1 MTVIRATGV
10 GGADTGQPSHLTADA
25 AAWAT
30 VSAQPATADE
40 ASGPAARPARQ
51 RRGTLRI
58 YLGAAPGVGKTF
70 AMLNEG
76 RRRRAR
82 GTDVVAGYVE
92 THGRAHTAEQIGDL
106 EVVPRRVLT
115 YRGAALEEM
124 DLDAVLARR
133 PEVALVD
140 ELAHTNVPGSKHA
153 KRWEDVDVLLD
164 AGIDVISTVN
174 IQHLESINDV
184 VERITGV
191 KQRETLPD
199 YVVRA
204 ADQIELVDMTP
215 EALRRRM
222 AHGNIYAPEK
232 IDAAL
237 TNYFRPGNLAA
248 LRELALLW
256 VADRVDD
263 ALEEYRERHGI
274 TQPWETRER
283 VVVAITGA
291 PSADALVRRAG
302 RIAGRAHGEL
312 LGVHVRSDDGLV
324 GGDDNLDHQRRLLEE
339 LGGTYHETA
348 SNDIAAAL
356 VDFARAEN
364 ATQLVLG
371 SSRRSRWAELLRGSV
386 INRVVRLS
394 GPIDVHVISQEGAA
408 EEEGQ
413 RAVPRVRRR
422 VTLSPRRRV
431 LAWLTAVGGLP
442 VLTAVLVPMRSDV
455 ALSTILLL
463 YLVLVVV
470 VAALGGVV
478 PAMVSALAAF
488 LVVNWLFTPP
498 IHTWTIAE
506 AENLVALVVFLV
518 VAGVVSA
525 FVSAAARRAAEATR
539 AAAEAE
545 TLAGLAGTVAEP
557 DPLPVLVDHLRRAFG
572 LGGVALLRRGEG
584 DGWQTETAAG
594 EAAPRT
600 PAEADH
606 VRPLAPDLVLAVR
619 GSDLAAEDQ
628 RVLNAFVA
636 QLAAAIDRRRISA
649 QADEATALAEANE
662 LRSALLQAV
671 SHDLRTPLAGIKA
684 SASSLRQLDIAW
696 SDVDRNEFLRTIEDE
711 TDRLTT
717 LVGNLLDM
725 SRIQAGAVAPRTRS
739 VGLEEVVPAALAA
752 LGERANKVQVD
763 VPESLPPV
771 RADPAL
777 LERVVANLVDN
788 ALAHAPETSPVE
800 VEAGQVGSKVLIR
813 VVDRGPGIPPPERE
827 RIFQPFQRLGDSP
840 SQGAAHGDRG
850 HVAGVGLGLAVARGF
865 THAMGG
871 ELTVDDTPGGGT
883 TMIIELEV
891 AA

>member
-1 MTVIRATGV
+1 LV
-10 GGADTGQPSHLTADA
+10 
-25 AAWAT
+25 T
-30 VSAQPATADE
+30 VSTQPASSETPAP
-40 ASGPAARPARQ
+40 AVPAAPR
-51 RRGTLRI
+51 RRGTLRV

-70 AMLNEG
+70 AMLNEA
-76 RRRRAR
+76 RRRKER
-82 GTDVVAGYVE
+82 GTDVVVGYVE
-92 THGRAHTAEQIGDL
+92 THGRAHTADQMGDL
-106 EVVPRRVLT
+106 EVVPRKVLT

-133 PEVALVD
+133 PAVALVD

-153 KRWEDVDVLLD
+153 KRWEDVDELLD

-191 KQRETLPD
+191 RQRETLPD
-199 YVVRA
+199 QIVRA

-274 TQPWETRER
+274 TEPWETRER

-291 PSADALVRRAG
+291 PSTDALVRRAA
-302 RIAGRAHGEL
+302 RIAQRAHGEL

-324 GGDDNLDHQRRLLEE
+324 GQGDTIDHQRRLLEE
-339 LGGTYHETA
+339 MGGTYHETA
-348 SNDIAAAL
+348 GNDIAAAL
-356 VDFARAEN
+356 VEFARAEN

-371 SSRRSRWAELLRGSV
+371 ASRRSRVAELTRGSV

-394 GPIDVHVISQEGAA
+394 GPIDVHVISQEAA
-408 EEEGQ
+408 GDDED
-413 RAVPRVRRR
+413 RVVPRMRRR
-422 VTLSPRRRV
+422 VTLSPRRR
-431 LAWLTAVGGLP
+431 LFAWLTAVGGLP
-442 VLTAVLVPMRSDV
+442 VLTAVLVPMRGDV
-455 ALSTILLL
+455 GLSTILLL

-488 LVVNWLFTPP
+488 LVVNRLFTPP

-506 AENLVALVVFLV
+506 AENLVALVVFLI

-525 FVSAAARRAAEATR
+525 FVSAAARRTAEATR

-572 LGGVALLRRGEG
+572 LGGVALLRRTSDGTWQAETMAG
-584 DGWQTETAAG
+584 D
-594 EAAPRT
+594 AAPRT
-600 PAEADH
+600 PDEADE
-606 VRPLAPDLVLAVR
+606 VRALGPDLVLAVR

-628 RVLNAFVA
+628 RVFNAFVA

-649 QADEATALAEANE
+649 QAAQATSLAEANE

-725 SRIQAGAVAPRTRS
+725 SRIQAGAVAPRTLP
-739 VGLEEVVPAALAA
+739 VGLEEVVPAALAG
-752 LGERANKVQVD
+752 LGERADKVEVD

-788 ALAHAPETSPVE
+788 AVAHSPEGSPVR
-800 VEAGQVGSKVLIR
+800 VEAGEVGSRVMIR
-813 VVDRGPGIPPPERE
+813 VIDRGPGIPQAERE

-840 SQGAAHGDRG
+840 SHG
-850 HVAGVGLGLAVARGF
+850 AGVGLGLAVALGF

-871 ELTVDDTPGGGT
+871 DLVLDDTPGGGT
-883 TMIIELEV
+883 TMTIELEV
-891 AA
+891 AQ

>member
-1 MTVIRATGV
+1 MSAEPVS
-10 GGADTGQPSHLTADA
+10 PSEVA
-25 AAWAT
+25 APS
-30 VSAQPATADE
+30 V
-40 ASGPAARPARQ
+40 RPT
-51 RRGTLRI
+51 RRGMLRV

-70 AMLNEG
+70 SMLNEG
-76 RRRRAR
+76 RRRKAR
-82 GTDVVAGYVE
+82 GTDVVVGYVE
-92 THGRAHTAEQIGDL
+92 SHGRAHTAGQIGDL

-124 DLDAVLARR
+124 DLDAVLARQ
-133 PEVALVD
+133 PAVALVD

-153 KRWEDVDVLLD
+153 KRWEDIDVLLD

-191 KQRETLPD
+191 RQRETLPD
-199 YVVRA
+199 RIVRT

-222 AHGNIYAPEK
+222 AHGNVYAPEK

-237 TNYFRPGNLAA
+237 ANYFRPGNLAA

-274 TQPWETRER
+274 TEPWETRER

-291 PSADALVRRAG
+291 PSADALVRRAA
-302 RIAGRAHGEL
+302 RIAQRAHGQL
-312 LGVHVRSDDGLV
+312 LGVHVRSDDGLL
-324 GGDDNLDHQRRLLEE
+324 GEDDTLDRQRRLLEE
-339 LGGTYHETA
+339 MGGTYHETA

-356 VDFARAEN
+356 VEFARAEN

-371 SSRRSRWAELLRGSV
+371 ASRRSRWAELTRGSV

-394 GPIDVHVISQEGAA
+394 GHIDVHVISQEGGDG
-408 EEEGQ
+408 ED

-422 VTLSPRRRV
+422 VTLSPRRRL
-431 LAWLTAVGGLP
+431 LAWLTAVGGIP
-442 VLTAVLVPMRSDV
+442 ALTAVLVTMRNDV
-455 ALSTILLL
+455 GLPTILLL
-463 YLVLVVV
+463 YLVVVVV
-470 VAALGGVV
+470 VAALGGVL

-488 LVVNWLFTPP
+488 LVVNRLFTSPL
-498 IHTWTIAE
+498 HTWTIAE
-506 AENLVALVVFLV
+506 AESLVALVVFLI

-525 FVSAAARRAAEATR
+525 FVSAAARRTAEATR

-557 DPLPVLVDHLRRAFG
+557 DPLPVLVDNLRRAFG
-572 LGGVALLRRGEG
+572 LGGVALLRRADG
-584 DGWQTETAAG
+584 DRWQVETAAG
-594 EAAPRT
+594 ETAPRT
-600 PAEADH
+600 PAEADQ
-606 VRPLAPDLVLAVR
+606 VRPLGPDLVLAVT
-619 GSDLAAEDQ
+619 GSDLAAEDL
-628 RVLNAFVA
+628 RVLNAFAA

-649 QADEATALAEANE
+649 QAARATDLAEANE

-684 SASSLRQLDIAW
+684 SASSLRQPDVAW
-696 SDVDRNEFLRTIEDE
+696 SDVDRSEFLRTIEDE
-711 TDRLTT
+711 TDRLTA

-725 SRIQAGAVAPRTRS
+725 SRIQAGAVAPRTRP
-739 VGLEEVVPAALAA
+739 VGLEEVVPAALAG
-752 LGERANKVQVD
+752 LGERAAKVEVD

-788 ALAHAPETSPVE
+788 AVAHAPEASPVR
-800 VEAGQVGSKVLIR
+800 VEAGEVGSKVMIR
-813 VVDRGPGIPPPERE
+813 VVDRGPGIPPAERE

-840 SQGAAHGDRG
+840 SPGAAGGDRS

-871 ELTVDDTPGGGT
+871 ELVVDDTPGGGT
-883 TMIIELEV
+883 TMTIELEV

>member
-1 MTVIRATGV
+1 M
-10 GGADTGQPSHLTADA
+10 S
-25 AAWAT
+25 
-30 VSAQPATADE
+30 
-40 ASGPAARPARQ
+40 
-51 RRGTLRI
+51 RGTLRV

-76 RRRRAR
+76 RRRKAR
-82 GTDVVAGYVE
+82 GTDVVVGYVE
-92 THGRAHTAEQIGDL
+92 AHGRAHTAEQIGDL
-106 EVVPRRVLT
+106 EVVPRRVIE
-115 YRGAALEEM
+115 YRGTALEEM

-133 PEVALVD
+133 PEQALVD
-140 ELAHTNVPGSKHA
+140 ELAHTNVTGSQHA
-153 KRWEDVDVLLD
+153 KRWEDVQVLLD
-164 AGIDVISTVN
+164 AGIDVISTLN

-191 KQRETLPD
+191 RQRETLPD
-199 YVVRA
+199 QIVRA

-222 AHGNIYAPEK
+222 AHGNVYAPEK

-237 TNYFRPGNLAA
+237 ANYFRPGNLAA

-263 ALEEYRERHGI
+263 ALEEYRARHGI
-274 TQPWETRER
+274 TEPWETRER

-291 PSADALVRRAG
+291 PSADALVRRAA
-302 RIAGRAHGEL
+302 RIAQRAHGEL

-324 GGDDNLDHQRRLLEE
+324 GADDTVDHQRRLLEE
-339 LGGTYHETA
+339 MGGTYHETA
-348 SNDIAAAL
+348 GNDIAAAL
-356 VDFARAEN
+356 VEFARAEN

-371 SSRRSRWAELLRGSV
+371 ASRRSRWAELTRGSV

-394 GPIDVHVISQEGAA
+394 GHIDVHVISQEAGDR
-408 EEEGQ
+408 EED

-422 VTLSPRRRV
+422 VTLSPRRRL
-431 LAWLTAVGGLP
+431 LAWLTAIAGIP
-442 VLTAVLVPMRSDV
+442 ALTAVLVPMRSDV
-455 ALSTILLL
+455 GLPTILLL

-470 VAALGGVV
+470 VAALGGLV

-488 LVVNWLFTPP
+488 LVVNRLFTPP
-498 IHTWTIAE
+498 FHTWTIAE
-506 AENLVALVVFLV
+506 AENLVALVVFLI

-545 TLAGLAGTVAEP
+545 TLAGMAGTVAEP
-557 DPLPVLVDHLRRAFG
+557 DPLPVLVDNLRRAFG
-572 LGGVALLRRGEG
+572 LGGVALLRRTDG
-584 DGWQTETAAG
+584 DRWQVETAAG
-594 EAAPRT
+594 ETAART
-600 PAEADH
+600 PEEADQ
-606 VRPLAPDLVLAVR
+606 VRPLAPDLVLAVT

-628 RVLNAFVA
+628 RVLNAFAA

-649 QADEATALAEANE
+649 QAARATALAEADE

-684 SASSLRQLDIAW
+684 SASSLRQLDVAW
-696 SDVDRNEFLRTIEDE
+696 SDVDRREFLRTIEDE

-717 LVGNLLDM
+717 LVANLLDM
-725 SRIQAGAVAPRTRS
+725 SRIQAGAVAPRTRP
-739 VGLEEVVPAALAA
+739 VGLEEVVPAALAG
-752 LGERANKVQVD
+752 LGERASKVEVD

-771 RADPAL
+771 RADPTL

-788 ALAHAPETSPVE
+788 AVAHAPEASPVR
-800 VEAGQVGSKVLIR
+800 VEAGEVGSKVLIR

-840 SQGAAHGDRG
+840 SRGVVAGDRG
-850 HVAGVGLGLAVARGF
+850 GHVSGVGLGLAVARGF

-871 ELTVDDTPGGGT
+871 ELVVDDTPGGGT
-883 TMIIELEV
+883 TMTIELEV
-891 AA
+891 AT

>member
-1 MTVIRATGV
+1 MAPPRAAPLVGV
-10 GGADTGQPSHLTADA
+10 STQPESADA
-25 AAWAT
+25 
-30 VSAQPATADE
+30 PAPGVA
-40 ASGPAARPARQ
+40 AARR
-51 RRGTLRI
+51 RRGTLRV

-70 AMLNEG
+70 DMLNEG
-76 RRRRAR
+76 RRRKAR
-82 GTDVVAGYVE
+82 GTDVVVGYVE

-106 EVVPRRVLT
+106 EVVPRKVIT

-124 DLDAVLARR
+124 DVDAVLARL
-133 PEVALVD
+133 PAVALVD
-140 ELAHTNVPGSKHA
+140 ELAHTNVPGSRNA
-153 KRWEDVDVLLD
+153 KRWEDVDELID
-164 AGIDVISTVN
+164 AGIDVVSTVN

-191 KQRETLPD
+191 RQRETLPD
-199 YVVRA
+199 QIVRA

-237 TNYFRPGNLAA
+237 ANYFRPGNLAA

-274 TQPWETRER
+274 TEPWETRER

-291 PSADALVRRAG
+291 PSADALVRRAA
-302 RIAGRAHGEL
+302 RIAQRAHGEL

-324 GGDDNLDHQRRLLEE
+324 GGDDTVDHQRRLLEE
-339 LGGTYHETA
+339 MGGTYHETA
-348 SNDIAAAL
+348 GNDVAAAL
-356 VDFARAEN
+356 VEFARAEN

-371 SSRRSRWAELLRGSV
+371 ASRRSRWAELTRGSV

-394 GPIDVHVISQEGAA
+394 GKIDVHVISQAEAEG
-408 EEEGQ
+408 EDGD
-413 RAVPRVRRR
+413 RAVPRMRRR
-422 VTLSPRRRV
+422 VTLSPRRRL
-431 LAWLTAVGGLP
+431 LAWLTAVMGIP
-442 VLTAVLVPMRSDV
+442 ALTAVLVQMRDDV
-455 ALSTILLL
+455 GLPTILLL

-470 VAALGGVV
+470 IAALGGVV

-488 LVVNWLFTPP
+488 LVANRLFTPP
-498 IHTWTIAE
+498 IHRWTIAQ
-506 AENLVALVVFLV
+506 AENLVALVVFV
-518 VAGVVSA
+518 IVAGVVSA
-525 FVSAAARRAAEATR
+525 FVSAAARRRAEATR

-557 DPLPVLVDHLRRAFG
+557 DPLPVLVDNLRRAFG
-572 LGGVALLRRGEG
+572 LGGVALLRRTDGETWHVETMAG
-584 DGWQTETAAG
+584 D
-594 EAAPRT
+594 AAPAT
-600 PAEADH
+600 PDEADE
-606 VRPLAPDLVLAVR
+606 VRPLGADLVLAIR

-628 RVLNAFVA
+628 RILNAFVA
-636 QLAAAIDRRRISA
+636 QLAAAIDRRQMSA
-649 QADEATALAEANE
+649 QAARATALAEANE

-696 SDVDRNEFLRTIEDE
+696 SDVDRTEFLRTIEDE
-711 TDRLTT
+711 TDRLTA

-725 SRIQAGAVAPRTRS
+725 SRIQAGAVAARTLS
-739 VGLEEVVPAALAA
+739 VGLEEVVPAALAG
-752 LGERANKVQVD
+752 LGERADKVALD
-763 VPESLPPV
+763 MPESLPPV

-788 ALAHAPETSPVE
+788 ALAHSPPGSPVR
-800 VEAGQVGSKVLIR
+800 VEAGEVGSKVLIR
-813 VVDRGPGIPPPERE
+813 VIDLGPGIPVEERE

-840 SQGAAHGDRG
+840 VQGTARG
-850 HVAGVGLGLAVARGF
+850 NGGRVAGVGLGLAVALGF
-865 THAMGG
+865 TRAMGG
-871 ELTVDDTPGGGT
+871 ELVVDDTPGGGT
-883 TMIIELEV
+883 TMTIELEV
-891 AA
+891 AQ

>member
-1 MTVIRATGV
+1 VTRGV
-10 GGADTGQPSHLTADA
+10 
-25 AAWAT
+25 
-30 VSAQPATADE
+30 
-40 ASGPAARPARQ
+40 
-51 RRGTLRI
+51 LRI

-76 RRRRAR
+76 RRRQER
-82 GTDVVAGYVE
+82 GTDVVVGYVE

-106 EVVPRRVLT
+106 EVVPRHVVE
-115 YRGAALEEM
+115 YRGTSLEEM
-124 DLDAVLARR
+124 DLDAVLARH
-133 PEVALVD
+133 PDVALID
-140 ELAHTNVPGSKHA
+140 ELAHTNAPGSRHA

-184 VERITGV
+184 VERITGIR
-191 KQRETLPD
+191 QRETLPD
-199 YVVRA
+199 QIVRS

-215 EALRRRM
+215 EALRRRL

-237 TNYFRPGNLAA
+237 ANYFRPGNLAA

-274 TQPWETRER
+274 TEPWETRER

-291 PSADALVRRAG
+291 ASADALVRRAA

-312 LGVHVRSDDGLV
+312 LGVHVRADDGLV
-324 GGDDNLDHQRRLLEE
+324 GGGETVDHQRRLLEE

-348 SNDIAAAL
+348 GNDIAAAL
-356 VDFARAEN
+356 VEFARAEN

-371 SSRRSRWAELLRGSV
+371 ASQRSRWAELTRGSV

-394 GPIDVHVISQEGAA
+394 GPIDVHVISQEAV
-408 EEEGQ
+408 EEEGD

-422 VTLSPRRRV
+422 VTLSPRRRL
-431 LAWLTAVGGLP
+431 LAWLTALVGLP
-442 VLTAVLVPMRSDV
+442 MLTAVLVPMRSDV
-455 ALSTILLL
+455 GLPTILLL
-463 YLVLVVV
+463 YLMLVVV

-488 LVVNWLFTPP
+488 LVVNRLFTPP

-525 FVSAAARRAAEATR
+525 FVAAAARRTAEATR
-539 AAAEAE
+539 ATAEAE

-572 LGGVALLRRGEG
+572 LGGVALLRKTG
-584 DGWQTETAAG
+584 DGEWHAETVAG
-594 EAAPRT
+594 ESVPRT
-600 PAEADH
+600 PAEADQ
-606 VRPLAPDLVLAVR
+606 VRPLGADLVLAVR

-636 QLAAAIDRRRISA
+636 QLAAAIDRRQISA
-649 QADEATALAEANE
+649 QAARASALAEADE

-696 SDVDRNEFLRTIEDE
+696 SDLDRSEFLRTIEDE

-725 SRIQAGAVAPRTRS
+725 SRVQAGAVAPRTRNVS
-739 VGLEEVVPAALAA
+739 LEEVVPAALAG
-752 LGERANKVQVD
+752 LGERAHKVEVD

-788 ALAHAPETSPVE
+788 AVAHAPEASPVRI
-800 VEAGQVGSKVLIR
+800 EAGQVGSKVLIR
-813 VVDRGPGIPPPERE
+813 VVDRGRGIPPSERD

-840 SQGAAHGDRG
+840 SHG
-850 HVAGVGLGLAVARGF
+850 AGVGLGLAVARGF
-865 THAMGG
+865 TNAMGG
-871 ELTVDDTPGGGT
+871 DLMVDDTPGGGT
-883 TMIIELEV
+883 TMVIELEV
-891 AA
+891 AT

>member
-1 MTVIRATGV
+1 M
-10 GGADTGQPSHLTADA
+10 
-25 AAWAT
+25 
-30 VSAQPATADE
+30 
-40 ASGPAARPARQ
+40 PAAPH
-51 RRGTLRI
+51 RRGTLRV

-76 RRRRAR
+76 RRRKER
-82 GTDVVAGYVE
+82 GTDVVVGYVE
-92 THGRAHTAEQIGDL
+92 THGRSHTAEQIGDL
-106 EVVPRRVLT
+106 EVVPRKVLT

-124 DLDAVLARR
+124 DLDAVLARQ
-133 PEVALVD
+133 PKVALVD
-140 ELAHTNVPGSKHA
+140 ELAHTNVPGSRNE
-153 KRWEDVDVLLD
+153 KRWQDVEELLA

-191 KQRETLPD
+191 RQRETLPD
-199 YVVRA
+199 QIVRA

-222 AHGNIYAPEK
+222 AHGNIYALEK

-274 TQPWETRER
+274 TEPWETRER

-291 PSADALVRRAG
+291 PSTDALIRRAA
-302 RIAGRAHGEL
+302 RIAQRAHGEL

-324 GGDDNLDHQRRLLEE
+324 GADDTVDHQRRLLEE
-339 LGGTYHETA
+339 MGGTYHETA
-348 SNDIAAAL
+348 GNDIAAAL
-356 VDFARAEN
+356 VEFARAEN

-371 SSRRSRWAELLRGSV
+371 ASRRSRWAELTRGSV

-394 GPIDVHVISQEGAA
+394 GPIDVHVISHESAGDD
-408 EEEGQ
+408 ED

-422 VTLSPRRRV
+422 VTLSPRRR
-431 LAWLTAVGGLP
+431 LFAWLTAVGGLP
-442 VLTAVLVPMRSDV
+442 VLTAVLVPMRGDV
-455 ALSTILLL
+455 GLPTILLL

-488 LVVNWLFTPP
+488 LVVNRLFTPP

-506 AENLVALVVFLV
+506 AENLVALVVFLI

-525 FVSAAARRAAEATR
+525 FVSAAARRTAEATR

-572 LGGVALLRRGEG
+572 LGGVALLRRTSEG
-584 DGWQTETAAG
+584 SWQAETMAG

-600 PAEADH
+600 PHEADE
-606 VRPLAPDLVLAVR
+606 VRPLGADLVLAVR

-628 RVLNAFVA
+628 RVFNAFVA

-649 QADEATALAEANE
+649 QAAQATSLAEANE

-725 SRIQAGAVAPRTRS
+725 SRIQAGAVAPRTQS
-739 VGLEEVVPAALAA
+739 VGLEEVVPAALAG
-752 LGERANKVQVD
+752 LGERADKVEVD

-788 ALAHAPETSPVE
+788 AVAHSPEGSPVW
-800 VEAGQVGSKVLIR
+800 VEAGEVGSRVLIR
-813 VVDRGPGIPPPERE
+813 VVDRGPGIPLEERE

-840 SQGAAHGDRG
+840 SHG
-850 HVAGVGLGLAVARGF
+850 AGVGLGLAVARGF

-871 ELTVDDTPGGGT
+871 DLIVDDTPGGGT
-883 TMIIELEV
+883 TMTIELEV
-891 AA
+891 TK

>member
-1 MTVIRATGV
+1 MSEA
-10 GGADTGQPSHLTADA
+10 GAGRMLDVTPNA
-25 AAWAT
+25 APLIT
-30 VSAQPATADE
+30 VSAQPASSE
-40 ASGPAARPARQ
+40 ASVAAKPAAVR
-51 RRGTLRI
+51 RRGTLRV

-76 RRRRAR
+76 RRRQER
-82 GTDVVAGYVE
+82 GTDVVVGYAE

-106 EVVPRRVLT
+106 EVVPRKVIT

-133 PEVALVD
+133 PAVALID

-153 KRWEDVDVLLD
+153 KRWEDVDELLD

-191 KQRETLPD
+191 RQRETLPD
-199 YVVRA
+199 QIVRA
-204 ADQIELVDMTP
+204 ADQIELVDMAP

-222 AHGNIYAPEK
+222 AHGNIYAAEK

-237 TNYFRPGNLAA
+237 ANYFRPGNLAA

-274 TQPWETRER
+274 TEHWETRER

-291 PSADALVRRAG
+291 PSADALVRRAA
-302 RIAGRAHGEL
+302 RIAQRAHGEL
-312 LGVHVRSDDGLV
+312 LGVHVRSEDGLV
-324 GGDDNLDHQRRLLEE
+324 GRDDTVDHQRRLLEE
-339 LGGTYHETA
+339 MGGTYHETA
-348 SNDIAAAL
+348 GSDIAAAL
-356 VDFARAEN
+356 VEFARAEN

-371 SSRRSRWAELLRGSV
+371 ASKRSRWAELTRGSV

-394 GPIDVHVISQEGAA
+394 GPIDVHVISQESADY
-408 EEEGQ
+408 EED
-413 RAVPRVRRR
+413 RAVLRVRRR
-422 VTLSPRRRV
+422 VTLSPRRRL
-431 LAWLTAVGGLP
+431 LAWLTAVAGLP
-442 VLTAVLVPMRSDV
+442 VLTAVLVPMRDNV
-455 ALSTILLL
+455 GLPTVLLL

-488 LVVNWLFTPP
+488 LVVNRLFTPP

-506 AENLVALVVFLV
+506 AENLVALVVFLI

-525 FVSAAARRAAEATR
+525 FVSAAARRTAEATR
-539 AAAEAE
+539 ATAEAE

-557 DPLPVLVDHLRRAFG
+557 DPLPVLVDNLRRAFG
-572 LGGVALLRRGEG
+572 LGGVALLRRTNDG
-584 DGWQTETAAG
+584 GWQAETMAG
-594 EAAPRT
+594 DAAPRT
-600 PAEADH
+600 PAEADE
-606 VRPLAPDLVLAVR
+606 VRPLGADLVLAVR

-636 QLAAAIDRRRISA
+636 QLAAAIDRRRIGA
-649 QADEATALAEANE
+649 QAAQATALAEANE

-725 SRIQAGAVAPRTRS
+725 SRIQAGAVAPRARP

-752 LGERANKVQVD
+752 LGERADKVEVD

-788 ALAHAPETSPVE
+788 AVAHSPEGSPVR
-800 VEAGQVGSKVLIR
+800 VEAGEVGARVMIR
-813 VVDRGPGIPPPERE
+813 VIDRGPGIPVAERE

-840 SQGAAHGDRG
+840 SHG
-850 HVAGVGLGLAVARGF
+850 AGVGLGLAVASGF

-871 ELTVDDTPGGGT
+871 ELVVDDTPGGGT
-883 TMIIELEV
+883 TMTIELEV
-891 AA
+891 AE

>member
-1 MTVIRATGV
+1 MSAQQGDVQT
-10 GGADTGQPSHLTADA
+10 DTAPLI
-25 AAWAT
+25 T
-30 VSAQPATADE
+30 VSMQPPPSESPAPAV
-40 ASGPAARPARQ
+40 PAAPR
-51 RRGTLRI
+51 RRGTLRV

-76 RRRRAR
+76 RRRKER
-82 GTDVVAGYVE
+82 GTDVVVGYVE
-92 THGRAHTAEQIGDL
+92 THARAHTAEQIGGL

-124 DLDAVLARR
+124 DLDAVLARH
-133 PEVALVD
+133 PNVALVD

-184 VERITGV
+184 VERITGI

-199 YVVRA
+199 QIVRA

-237 TNYFRPGNLAA
+237 ANYFRPGNLAA

-274 TQPWETRER
+274 TEPWETRER

-291 PSADALVRRAG
+291 PSSDALVRRAA
-302 RIAGRAHGEL
+302 RIAQRAHGEL
-312 LGVHVRSDDGLV
+312 FGVHVRTDDGLV
-324 GGDDNLDHQRRLLEE
+324 DGSETLDHQRQLLEE
-339 LGGTYHETA
+339 MGGIYHETA
-348 SNDIAAAL
+348 GNDIAAAL
-356 VDFARAEN
+356 VEFARAEN

-371 SSRRSRWAELLRGSV
+371 ASQRSRWAELTRGSV

-394 GPIDVHVISQEGAA
+394 GHIDVHVISQGSGDG
-408 EEEGQ
+408 EED

-422 VTLSPRRRV
+422 VTLSPRRRL
-431 LAWLTAVGGLP
+431 LAWLTAVVGIP
-442 VLTAVLVPMRSDV
+442 ALTAVLVPMRDDV
-455 ALSTILLL
+455 GLPTILLL
-463 YLVLVVV
+463 YLLLVVV

-488 LVVNWLFTPP
+488 LVVNRLFTPP
-498 IHTWTIAE
+498 IHRWTIAE
-506 AENLVALVVFLV
+506 AENLVALIVFV
-518 VAGVVSA
+518 IVAGVVSA
-525 FVSAAARRAAEATR
+525 FVSAAARRTAEATR

-545 TLAGLAGTVAEP
+545 TLAGLVGTVAEP

-572 LGGVALLRRGEG
+572 LGGVALLRRTDG
-584 DGWQTETAAG
+584 DSWQAETVAG
-594 EAAPRT
+594 EAAPQT
-600 PAEADH
+600 PAEADQ
-606 VRPLAPDLVLAVR
+606 VRPLGHDLVLAIR
-619 GSDLAAEDQ
+619 GSNLAAEDR

-649 QADEATALAEANE
+649 QAAQATALAEANE

-696 SDVDRNEFLRTIEDE
+696 SDVDRSEFLRTIEDE

-725 SRIQAGAVAPRTRS
+725 SRIQAGAVAPRTRP
-739 VGLEEVVPAALAA
+739 VGIEEVVPAALAG
-752 LGERANKVQVD
+752 LGERANKVEVD
-763 VPESLPPV
+763 VPEALPPV

-788 ALAHAPETSPVE
+788 AVAHAPEASPVR
-800 VEAGQVGSKVLIR
+800 VEAGEVGSKVLIR
-813 VVDRGPGIPPPERE
+813 VIDRGRGIPPSERDH
-827 RIFQPFQRLGDSP
+827 IFQPFQRLGDSP
-840 SQGAAHGDRG
+840 SHG
-850 HVAGVGLGLAVARGF
+850 AGVGLGLAVARGF
-865 THAMGG
+865 TNAMGG
-871 ELTVDDTPGGGT
+871 ELMVDDTPGGGT
-883 TMIIELEV
+883 TMVIELEV
-891 AA
+891 ADTS

>member
-1 MTVIRATGV
+1 LI
-10 GGADTGQPSHLTADA
+10 
-25 AAWAT
+25 T
-30 VSAQPATADE
+30 VSTRSASSETQAPAVPTA
-40 ASGPAARPARQ
+40 PR
-51 RRGTLRI
+51 RRGTLRV

-76 RRRRAR
+76 RRRKER

-124 DLDAVLARR
+124 DVDAVLARR
-133 PEVALVD
+133 PAVALVD

-153 KRWEDVDVLLD
+153 KRWEDVDELLD

-191 KQRETLPD
+191 RQRETLPD
-199 YVVRA
+199 QIVRA

-237 TNYFRPGNLAA
+237 ANYFRPGNLAA

-274 TQPWETRER
+274 TETWETRER

-291 PSADALVRRAG
+291 PSTDALVRRAA
-302 RIAGRAHGEL
+302 RIAQRSHGEL
-312 LGVHVRSDDGLV
+312 FGVHVRADDGLV
-324 GGDDNLDHQRRLLEE
+324 GGSETLDHQRRLLEE
-339 LGGTYHETA
+339 MGGIYHETA
-348 SNDIAAAL
+348 GNDIAAAL
-356 VDFARAEN
+356 VEFARAEN

-371 SSRRSRWAELLRGSV
+371 ASQRSRWAELTRGSV

-394 GPIDVHVISQEGAA
+394 GHIDVHVISQGSGDG
-408 EEEGQ
+408 EED

-422 VTLSPRRRV
+422 VTLSPRRRL
-431 LAWLTAVGGLP
+431 LAWLTAVVGIP
-442 VLTAVLVPMRSDV
+442 ALTAVLVPMRDDV
-455 ALSTILLL
+455 GLPTILLL
-463 YLVLVVV
+463 YLLLVVV

-488 LVVNWLFTPP
+488 LVVNRLFTLP
-498 IHTWTIAE
+498 IHKWTIAQ
-506 AENLVALVVFLV
+506 AENLVALIVFVV

-525 FVSAAARRAAEATR
+525 FVSAAARRTAEATR

-545 TLAGLAGTVAEP
+545 TLAGLVGTVAEP

-572 LGGVALLRRGEG
+572 LGGVALLRRTDG
-584 DGWQTETAAG
+584 DSWQAETVAG

-600 PAEADH
+600 PAEADQ
-606 VRPLAPDLVLAVR
+606 VRPLGADLVLAIR

-649 QADEATALAEANE
+649 QAAQATALAEANE

-696 SDVDRNEFLRTIEDE
+696 SDVDRSEFLRTIEDE

-725 SRIQAGAVAPRTRS
+725 SRIQAGAVAPRTRP

-752 LGERANKVQVD
+752 LGERANKVEVD

-788 ALAHAPETSPVE
+788 AVAHAPEGSSVR
-800 VEAGQVGSKVLIR
+800 VEAGEVGSRVLIR
-813 VVDRGPGIPPPERE
+813 TIDRGPGIPPAERE

-840 SQGAAHGDRG
+840 SHG
-850 HVAGVGLGLAVARGF
+850 AGVGLGLAVALGF

-871 ELTVDDTPGGGT
+871 ELVVDDTPGGGT
-883 TMIIELEV
+883 TMTIELEV
-891 AA
+891 AQ

>member
-1 MTVIRATGV
+1 V
-10 GGADTGQPSHLTADA
+10 
-25 AAWAT
+25 
-30 VSAQPATADE
+30 ATA
-40 ASGPAARPARQ
+40 PR
-51 RRGTLRI
+51 RRGTLRV

-76 RRRRAR
+76 RRRKER

-92 THGRAHTAEQIGDL
+92 THGRAHTAEQVGDL
-106 EVVPRRVLT
+106 EVIPRRVLT

-124 DLDAVLARR
+124 DVDAVLARR
-133 PEVALVD
+133 PAVALVD

-153 KRWEDVDVLLD
+153 KRWEDVDELLD

-191 KQRETLPD
+191 RQRETLPD
-199 YVVRA
+199 QIVRA

-237 TNYFRPGNLAA
+237 ANYFRPGNLAA

-274 TQPWETRER
+274 TETWETRER

-291 PSADALVRRAG
+291 PSTDALVRRAA
-302 RIAGRAHGEL
+302 RIAQRAHGEL
-312 LGVHVRSDDGLV
+312 LGVHVRADDGLV
-324 GGDDNLDHQRRLLEE
+324 GGSETLDHQRRLLEE
-339 LGGTYHETA
+339 MGGIYHETA
-348 SNDIAAAL
+348 GNDIAAAL
-356 VDFARAEN
+356 VEFARAEN

-371 SSRRSRWAELLRGSV
+371 ASQRSRWAELTRGSV

-394 GPIDVHVISQEGAA
+394 GHIDVHVISQGSGDG
-408 EEEGQ
+408 EED

-422 VTLSPRRRV
+422 VTLSPRRRL
-431 LAWLTAVGGLP
+431 LAWLTAVVGIP
-442 VLTAVLVPMRSDV
+442 ALTAVLVPMRDDV
-455 ALSTILLL
+455 GLPTILLL
-463 YLVLVVV
+463 YLLLVVV

-488 LVVNWLFTPP
+488 LVVNRLFTAP
-498 IHTWTIAE
+498 IHKWTIAE
-506 AENLVALVVFLV
+506 AENLVALIVFV
-518 VAGVVSA
+518 IVAGVVSA
-525 FVSAAARRAAEATR
+525 FVSAAARRTAEATR

-545 TLAGLAGTVAEP
+545 TLAGLVGTVAEP

-572 LGGVALLRRGEG
+572 LGGVALLRRTDG
-584 DGWQTETAAG
+584 DSWQAETVAG

-600 PAEADH
+600 PAEADQ
-606 VRPLAPDLVLAVR
+606 VRPLGADLVLAIR

-649 QADEATALAEANE
+649 QAAQATALAEANE

-696 SDVDRNEFLRTIEDE
+696 SDVDRSEFLRTIEDE

-725 SRIQAGAVAPRTRS
+725 SRIQAGAVAPRTRP

-752 LGERANKVQVD
+752 LGERANKVEVD

-788 ALAHAPETSPVE
+788 AVAHAPEGSSVR
-800 VEAGQVGSKVLIR
+800 VEAGEVGSRVLIR
-813 VVDRGPGIPPPERE
+813 TIDRGPGIPPAERE

-840 SQGAAHGDRG
+840 SHG
-850 HVAGVGLGLAVARGF
+850 AGVGLGLAVALGF

-871 ELTVDDTPGGGT
+871 ELVVDDTPGGGT
-883 TMIIELEV
+883 TMTIELEV
-891 AA
+891 AQ